1 MKKYHTFLLDA
12 DDTLFDFAA
21 SCQKALHCAMEACG
35 FEYQEAYHAQ
45 YLSINNALW
54 SKLERQEITHAEL
67 LVLRFSK
74 FLSSLGENPCLS
86 GMLNQAYIKALAE
99 ECVPFDGVR
108 EFLTALRN
116 LGRIYI
122 VTNGTAIVQR
132 RRFEKFGLQKYA
144 EDIFI
149 SEEIGA
155 YKPAEAY
162 FSYVKNHIPKFEQ
175 KTALLIGDS
184 LTSDIA
190 MAHAMGVD
198 CVWFNPQNKALQADF
213 SPTFTAKNYGE
224 ILKIIQL

>member
-1 MKKYHTFLLDA
+1 
-12 DDTLFDFAA
+12 
-21 SCQKALHCAMEACG
+21 MERCG
-35 FEYQEAYHAQ
+35 FEYREEYHRK
-45 YLSINNALW
+45 YLSINNELW

-74 FLSSLGENPCLS
+74 FLSSLGEDSSLS
-86 GMLNQAYIKALAE
+86 GVLNQAYIQALAE

-116 LGRIYI
+116 LVRIYI
-122 VTNGTAIVQR
+122 VTNGTASVQR
-132 RRFEKFGLQKYA
+132 RRFEKFGLQNYA

-162 FSYVKNHIPKFEQ
+162 FSYVKNHIPNFEP
-175 KTALLIGDS
+175 KTTLLIGDS
-184 LTSDIA
+184 LSSDIA

-213 SPTFTAKNYGE
+213 SPTFTAKNYAE